1 MKFEEPIE
9 RRLTAST
16 ANEMPA
22 ETAGARS
29 DSSWGI
35 RPMTEKLKDFGAEVR
50 NTSPREAVRHVINA
64 ADRAASEAKHYVQ
77 NTTVPGF
84 VDDVTELIRRYP
96 VQSLIVG
103 MTVGFMIFRKKAD
116 SDEREPSRR

>member
-9 RRLTAST
+9 RRLTASE
-16 ANEMPA
+16 ASNEIPT
-22 ETAGARS
+22 ETPGARS

-35 RPMTEKLKDFGAEVR
+35 RPMTEKLKEFGAEVK
-50 NTSPREAVRHVINA
+50 NTSPREAVHHVMGA
-64 ADRAASEAKHYVQ
+64 VDRVATDAKHYVQ

-96 VQSLIVG
+96 VQSLIMG
-103 MTVGFMIFRKKAD
+103 MTLGFLLFRKRAN
-116 SDEREPSRR
+116 SDQRF

>member
-1 MKFEEPIE
+1 MKLEEPIE

-16 ANEMPA
+16 ATEMSG

-35 RPMTEKLKDFGAEVR
+35 RPMTEKLKDFGAEVK
-50 NTSPREAVRHVINA
+50 NTSPREAVRHVIDA

-103 MTVGFMIFRKKAD
+103 MTVGFLLFRKKAN
-116 SDEREPSRR
+116 SDERF